1 MSSSLN
7 RIAKTGWTFRRK
19 SARRSRPISFVTSLR
34 FSRWPC
40 APNDLVADTHR
51 LGFLV
56 ARKSGCVSGEPTKPK
71 FYRRRRGAGGG
82 ATHDEAGGK
91 PGGQRLHQ
99 DSRRRR
105 QAHESPVPLSN
116 RSRGKGLAKHL
127 RATTGR
133 TAPPGNT
140 E

>member
-1 MSSSLN
+1 LITSPTSSPSP
-7 RIAKTGWTFRRK
+7 
-19 SARRSRPISFVTSLR
+19 S
-34 FSRWPC
+34 
-40 APNDLVADTHR
+40 APNDLVEATHR
-51 LGFLV
+51 FGLLV
-56 ARKSGCVSGEPTKPK
+56 ARKCACVTNETTKPK

-116 RSRGKGLAKHL
+116 RSRGQELAKHL
-127 RATTGR
+127 RDTTGR
-133 TAPPGNT
+133 AARRGETDCGQGREPAQSLRHS
-140 E
+140 